1 MTEIVDESG
10 TVIGY
15 SKDDETGAP
24 DAPLLVSTKI
34 TMEDID
40 KAADFYEDLI
50 DKSVMNPSAENAAIL
65 HDCMTALDALNMIRN
80 DIRRGYD
87 HTPGDGK

>member
-1 MTEIVDESG
+1 MTDIVDESG
-10 TVIGY
+10 TVVGT
-15 SKDDETGAP
+15 DDASVTP
-24 DAPLLVSTKI
+24 ILLSTKI

-50 DKSVMNPSAENAAIL
+50 DKSVLNPSAENAAVL
-65 HDCMTALDALNMIRN
+65 HDCMVALDALNMIRN
-80 DIRRGYD
+80 DIRRGYE